1 MAKKK
6 LKENKAL
13 LERGK
18 KSRAG
23 MLLSSYL
30 RAIAQEKTE
39 TLIVNGP
46 NGKPLPPRLVSKAE
60 MLARSIW
67 AQALDID
74 PLTDGRLRLEYSKL
88 VLDRIDGKAGADVDD
103 AERKRL
109 SPADRMSEMNKER
122 MNRIA
127 KEAEE
132 KG

>member
-6 LKENKAL
+6 PKENKTL

-23 MLLSSYL
+23 MLLSTYL

-39 TLIVNGP
+39 TLILKGP
-46 NGKPLPPRLVSKAE
+46 DGKPLRRELVSKAE
-60 MLARSIW
+60 MLARNIW
-67 AQALDID
+67 AQALDTD

-88 VLDRIDGKAGADVDD
+88 VLDRIDGKAGTEADDTGK
-103 AERKRL
+103 KRL
-109 SPADRMSEMNKER
+109 SPADRISEMNKER
-122 MNRIA
+122 VNRIA